1 MKRQLVEAGGWW
13 ANFWE
18 NAFNNANTVLVFN
31 DLIEKAKD
39 YGINTDDLM
48 RDVTVS
54 GNINPTAFQIE
65 KYQPEI
71 NALAEQ
77 VKAMEAANEM
87 RKRGTNANYENAA
100 SLAHLYAKTVELTDA
115 QKAVNDVVSIKSNYK
130 SIIDLAYAYSDTLK
144 EIDEKKLERD
154 KLIKAGWWDQGKAVK
169 ALDADIEE
177 LEQSMSDMANQMTL
191 DMFQATIAIGGVT
204 TGELQA
210 YMDMAI
216 GMGLMSEEG
225 AQAAIDAYTTA
236 LDTINGM
243 KLDDKTSNINMDA
256 SQVWET
262 FNLIDQM
269 MLARQNGTIDLWVK
283 YHNTGVGW
291 DDTYEAAGGNVN
303 QGHPY
308 MWQEYG
314 YRGERFVPSRD
325 GYVLSRSD
333 AARAVSE
340 GKAKK
345 EDKDENKSGITINV
359 SELVVRED
367 ADIERI
373 AVELYRRMR

>member
-1 MKRQLVEAGGWW
+1 
-13 ANFWE
+13 
-18 NAFNNANTVLVFN
+18 
-31 DLIEKAKD
+31 
-39 YGINTDDLM
+39 
-48 RDVTVS
+48 
-54 GNINPTAFQIE
+54 
-65 KYQPEI
+65 
-71 NALAEQ
+71 
-77 VKAMEAANEM
+77 
-87 RKRGTNANYENAA
+87 
-100 SLAHLYAKTVELTDA
+100 
-115 QKAVNDVVSIKSNYK
+115 
-130 SIIDLAYAYSDTLK
+130 
-144 EIDEKKLERD
+144 
-154 KLIKAGWWDQGKAVK
+154 
-169 ALDADIEE
+169 
-177 LEQSMSDMANQMTL
+177 MSDMANQMTL